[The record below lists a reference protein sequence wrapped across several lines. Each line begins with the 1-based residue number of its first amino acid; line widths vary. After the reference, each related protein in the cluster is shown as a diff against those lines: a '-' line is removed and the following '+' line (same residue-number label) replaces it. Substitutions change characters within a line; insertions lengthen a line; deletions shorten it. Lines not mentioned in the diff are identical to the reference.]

1 MRKGYHPKTSREKFP
16 LSVEEQQKLVK
27 KAEGK
32 EKSLLVLMLS
42 TGMHPRVL
50 SQKKFNLT
58 WTEDYFSWNRPKTN
72 KKLRG
77 SWSKAMKEGDN
88 LGHLGKL
95 RGKTPQ
101 RLWQIID
108 ELGEKCKISGVCPL
122 QLRHTYFVNLARLG
136 HDAFTIA
143 HGAATDL
150 KTIYDYY
157 TMGMSQMK
165 ALSEEDREWLK
176 WLMEV

>member
-16 LSVEEQQKLVK
+16 LSVADQQKLVK
-27 KAEGK
+27 KAEDK
-32 EKSLLVLMLS
+32 EKSLLILMLS

-50 SQKKFNLT
+50 SNKNCKLD
-58 WTEDYFSWNRPKTN
+58 WTEEYFSWNRPKTHN
-72 KKLRG
+72 KLRG

-101 RLWQIID
+101 RYWQIID
-108 ELGEKCKISGVCPL
+108 DLGEECGITGLCPL

-136 HDAFTIA
+136 HDAFSIA

-150 KTIYDYY
+150 KTIFDYY
-157 TMGMSQMK
+157 TMGMNQMAK
-165 ALSEEDREWLK
+165 LTDEEREWLK